1 MAGSVF
7 QDRLSVVQD
16 GSERL
21 SGRFRMAVWFQSDFS
36 LVFQCGF
43 SLAFQCG
50 FSLGFQDVSVLHFMV
65 GESGVE
71 LAKHARQTHSPGPTV
86 DDDGERRQA
95 FDFALSDAN
104 VAALGGLTTVVGHP
118 TACYRTPDNT
128 PLPVITVPL
137 SV

>member
-1 MAGSVF
+1 MVSWLFTAIQSGFQSFSMF

-16 GSERL
+16 GSGQL

-36 LVFQCGF
+36 LAFQCGF

-86 DDDGERRQA
+86 DDDGGDDHATIPPRARGRARRQRSLDLK
-95 FDFALSDAN
+95 F
-104 VAALGGLTTVVGHP
+104 
-118 TACYRTPDNT
+118 
-128 PLPVITVPL
+128 
-137 SV
+137 

>member
-1 MAGSVF
+1 MEVSGCFKTAGSVF

-86 DDDGERRQA
+86 DDDGRNHATIAPRPG
-95 FDFALSDAN
+95 
-104 VAALGGLTTVVGHP
+104 AAAAELRFEVLNPGAGPLT
-118 TACYRTPDNT
+118 
-128 PLPVITVPL
+128 IF
-137 SV
+137 